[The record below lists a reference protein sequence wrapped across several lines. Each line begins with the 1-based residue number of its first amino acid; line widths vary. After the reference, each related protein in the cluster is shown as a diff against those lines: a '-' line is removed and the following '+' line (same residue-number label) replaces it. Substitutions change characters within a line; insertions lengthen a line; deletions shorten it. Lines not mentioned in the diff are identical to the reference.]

1 MNKLD
6 AVVNKLKNFKN
17 RLYNQEEEDEI
28 SEILLKLKEYF
39 VGLDDQENAKEIWRL
54 HTIKL
59 IQRYYINALKCMK
72 KKQFYEGWCFFELSE
87 KNLEYLSEHFNL
99 EESGD
104 QFFLALIKKQVK
116 QFQELYPDYWFH
128 STGIIVKTSRC
139 SICNEIITPRNHCG
153 HELCKIYNGLRC
165 VRIPQDFE
173 LDHDAITK
181 YPYWKYRVLFE
192 KNEDTGES
200 IDTYDYSIVNYLIE
214 LILNH
219 FEDWNYKWEENS
231 FPYSKFK
238 DLKNEDYC
246 PCLSGK
252 RYLECCAEKE
262 EILMTF
268 IEFWMDPTKIYRY
281 QTKPKSSYKNGLKQ
295 GTYSTV
301 MVKTELFFIDY

>member
-17 RLYNQEEEDEI
+17 RLHNQEEEDEI

-39 VGLDDQENAKEIWRL
+39 VGLDDQENVKEIWRL

-72 KKQFYEGWCFFELSE
+72 KKQFYEGWCFLELSE

-99 EESGD
+99 EEPGD
-104 QFFLALIKKQVK
+104 PFFLALIKKQVK

-128 STGIIVKTSRC
+128 STGVIVKTSRC
-139 SICNEIITPRNHCG
+139 SICDEIITPRNHCG

-165 VRIPQDFE
+165 VRIPQNFE

-192 KNEDTGES
+192 KNEETEES
-200 IDTYDYSIVNYLIE
+200 VDTYDYSIVNYLIE
-214 LILNH
+214 LISNH
-219 FEDWNYKWEENS
+219 YEDWNYKWEENS
-231 FPYSKFK
+231 VPYSKFK
-238 DLKNEDYC
+238 DLKNENYC
-246 PCLSGK
+246 HCLSGK

-262 EILMTF
+262 EILMTY
-268 IEFWMDPTKIYRY
+268 IEFWMEPTKIYRY
-281 QTKPKSSYKNGLKQ
+281 QTKPKSSYKNELKQ
-295 GTYSTV
+295 GTYSTI
-301 MVKTELFFIDY
+301 MVKAEHFLIDY